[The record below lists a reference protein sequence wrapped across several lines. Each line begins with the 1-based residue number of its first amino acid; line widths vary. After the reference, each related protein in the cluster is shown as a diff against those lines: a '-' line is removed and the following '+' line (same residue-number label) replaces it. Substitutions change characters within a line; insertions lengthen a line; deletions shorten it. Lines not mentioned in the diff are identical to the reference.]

1 MGFLDFFKSFGSKAE
16 RDKAQSDVSKALTS
30 LDIDVA
36 IGAHRNWKDRLV
48 IYLDGNSTEDLRPEV
63 ICHDDRCDLGKWIH
77 SDGQKQ
83 LGQYAMF
90 SELRA
95 VHKMFHQQASS
106 VVALHQSGKRDAAK
120 WLLEGEYDKTSERI
134 IRRLQ
139 DLKMLNDGGAN

>member
-16 RDKAQSDVSKALTS
+16 RDKAQQDVGKALTS

-36 IGAHRNWKDRLV
+36 ISAHQNWKDRLLT
-48 IYLDGNSTEDLRPEV
+48 YLEGRSTEDLRPEV

-106 VVALHQSGKRDAAK
+106 VVALHQTGKRGDAKA
-120 WLLEGEYDKTSERI
+120 LLDGEYSKTSERI
-134 IRRLQ
+134 IRRLK
-139 DLKMLNDGGAN
+139 DLKLLNESTGG